1 MIAVQNCTFAFRI
14 MSTVSEVLSQLS
26 DQLERNLSHTSTE
39 FGRIR
44 AGKASVGMLDGVMV
58 EAYGAMMPLSGAAT
72 VSTPDARTLS
82 IQPWDRS
89 LIQAIETAIINS
101 NLGFAPQNDG
111 MNIRI
116 NVPQLTEERRKE
128 LVKRAK
134 NEAENSKIGIRNLR
148 KDANERIKKLKNDGL
163 SEDEA
168 KVAEADIQKMVD
180 GFIKKTEDLLVG
192 KEKEIM
198 TV

>member
-1 MIAVQNCTFAFRI
+1 